1 MKNLYFNMAKGNIK
15 GTKNLYIPYMI
26 SVIMA
31 IVLYFLPVSMGSNSE
46 LKHLYGGRQMKIIFG
61 MIEYPLMIVSFFLIL
76 YANFFIIK
84 TRSKEFGLY
93 QVLGMRKKHIIRVF
107 TVEYFIMSFVSMLIG
122 LFISVN
128 LDRLMFA
135 LTRKL
140 MFITLPMNYKFS
152 LQPVI
157 KTSTVFLIMFSVIC
171 MFQIISIS
179 RKNIIDLLKSKNK
192 GEKEPKAK
200 AVIGILGLAFL
211 IYPYY
216 YVNSYNFKSG
226 VLTANK
232 FSMMI
237 FSIVSVI
244 IGTYLIFMSSTIF
257 ILKALKKN
265 KKIYYN
271 KRNFFGISN
280 LLFKMKNNAVSLATI
295 CVLSTMILFTII
307 FTTTINRSLKTLTML
322 NRDYSLSITST
333 VRKKGENG
341 SYKKVKPK
349 LDEGL
354 AKRDSSGIYFKP
366 ANTVEYYSKRFNF
379 GKNKEW
385 NKDLKV
391 PIYLDDFYTTE
402 QYYFYYII
410 DEKTYNL
417 KAEEKIELKEDEV
430 ALGYEKIKGFLRAK
444 PEFKNLK
451 LYDKDYKVKYR
462 TLERVPGIY
471 NKFDGEVL
479 IVVKDMSKLPEEI
492 TNTIEKRK
500 EEAYNYY
507 FEENI
512 IYNYMLGEGSKE
524 IKDNL
529 EEKFSIYMSKING
542 VIDNI
547 GMSDESEFSIDLKDD
562 SALGFAYGGFF
573 FMGLF
578 FSMIFVVVSILI
590 LYFKQIAQSY
600 EDRGKYTSLMRIGVS
615 KKDIMKIVR
624 RQNFLLFMLPI
635 IVAVIH
641 IIFAS
646 GMIYNLTMLLQS
658 GNSKML
664 LRTILT
670 VNLIYIVI
678 YSIFYNLTSIEYYR
692 VVVENKKM

>member
-15 GTKNLYIPYMI
+15 RTKNLYIPYMI

-171 MFQIISIS
+171 IFQIISIS

-232 FSMMI
+232 FSMMV

-271 KRNFFGISN
+271 KRNFSGFQ
-280 LLFKMKNNAVSLATI
+280 T
-295 CVLSTMILFTII
+295 CY
-307 FTTTINRSLKTLTML
+307 LK
-322 NRDYSLSITST
+322 
-333 VRKKGENG
+333 
-341 SYKKVKPK
+341 
-349 LDEGL
+349 
-354 AKRDSSGIYFKP
+354 
-366 ANTVEYYSKRFNF
+366 
-379 GKNKEW
+379 
-385 NKDLKV
+385 
-391 PIYLDDFYTTE
+391 
-402 QYYFYYII
+402 
-410 DEKTYNL
+410 
-417 KAEEKIELKEDEV
+417 
-430 ALGYEKIKGFLRAK
+430 
-444 PEFKNLK
+444 
-451 LYDKDYKVKYR
+451 
-462 TLERVPGIY
+462 
-471 NKFDGEVL
+471 
-479 IVVKDMSKLPEEI
+479 
-492 TNTIEKRK
+492 
-500 EEAYNYY
+500 
-507 FEENI
+507 
-512 IYNYMLGEGSKE
+512 
-524 IKDNL
+524 
-529 EEKFSIYMSKING
+529 
-542 VIDNI
+542 
-547 GMSDESEFSIDLKDD
+547 
-562 SALGFAYGGFF
+562 
-573 FMGLF
+573 
-578 FSMIFVVVSILI
+578 
-590 LYFKQIAQSY
+590 
-600 EDRGKYTSLMRIGVS
+600 
-615 KKDIMKIVR
+615 
-624 RQNFLLFMLPI
+624 
-635 IVAVIH
+635 
-641 IIFAS
+641 
-646 GMIYNLTMLLQS
+646 
-658 GNSKML
+658 
-664 LRTILT
+664 
-670 VNLIYIVI
+670 
-678 YSIFYNLTSIEYYR
+678 
-692 VVVENKKM
+692 

>member
-15 GTKNLYIPYMI
+15 RTKNLYIPYMI

-244 IGTYLIFMSSTIF
+244 IGTYLI
-257 ILKALKKN
+257 
-265 KKIYYN
+265 
-271 KRNFFGISN
+271 
-280 LLFKMKNNAVSLATI
+280 
-295 CVLSTMILFTII
+295 
-307 FTTTINRSLKTLTML
+307 
-322 NRDYSLSITST
+322 
-333 VRKKGENG
+333 
-341 SYKKVKPK
+341 
-349 LDEGL
+349 
-354 AKRDSSGIYFKP
+354 
-366 ANTVEYYSKRFNF
+366 
-379 GKNKEW
+379 
-385 NKDLKV
+385 
-391 PIYLDDFYTTE
+391 
-402 QYYFYYII
+402 
-410 DEKTYNL
+410 
-417 KAEEKIELKEDEV
+417 
-430 ALGYEKIKGFLRAK
+430 
-444 PEFKNLK
+444 
-451 LYDKDYKVKYR
+451 
-462 TLERVPGIY
+462 
-471 NKFDGEVL
+471 
-479 IVVKDMSKLPEEI
+479 
-492 TNTIEKRK
+492 
-500 EEAYNYY
+500 
-507 FEENI
+507 
-512 IYNYMLGEGSKE
+512 
-524 IKDNL
+524 
-529 EEKFSIYMSKING
+529 
-542 VIDNI
+542 
-547 GMSDESEFSIDLKDD
+547 
-562 SALGFAYGGFF
+562 
-573 FMGLF
+573 
-578 FSMIFVVVSILI
+578 
-590 LYFKQIAQSY
+590 
-600 EDRGKYTSLMRIGVS
+600 
-615 KKDIMKIVR
+615 
-624 RQNFLLFMLPI
+624 
-635 IVAVIH
+635 
-641 IIFAS
+641 
-646 GMIYNLTMLLQS
+646 
-658 GNSKML
+658 
-664 LRTILT
+664 
-670 VNLIYIVI
+670 
-678 YSIFYNLTSIEYYR
+678 
-692 VVVENKKM
+692 